1 MRHLVF
7 LGCGEATR
15 MHSRTLRRLAPD
27 VRRSYA
33 SRDGDRARHFAAR
46 LGGDR
51 SWGSYQEALDDP
63 ESEVVLVATPP
74 AHHLEW
80 ALAGLEAGKHVIVE
94 KPAFLRS
101 TDVDRVADL
110 AAERGLQAMVAENY
124 YYKPLARAL
133 RGVLRRGD
141 VGRPLFL
148 HINALKS
155 QPADGWRRDAHLA
168 GGGALF
174 EGGIHWIDLLAHLGP
189 EVTAVESAFP
199 GGAEPGRERSVLVTL
214 TYEGGLVA
222 SLAYSWEVPSLF
234 RGLRISRLYGTEGSV
249 TFESNGLFLASAG
262 RRRRISVP
270 GPRDLRGFRA
280 MFTDFLGALKEGRSP
295 RFTLAMARRD
305 LELVEMAYRH
315 TRTEARGTVTT

>member
-1 MRHLVF
+1 
-7 LGCGEATR
+7 
-15 MHSRTLRRLAPD
+15 MHSRTLGRLAPH

-33 SRDGDRARHFAAR
+33 SRDRDRARHFAAR
-46 LGGDR
+46 YGGEH

-63 ESEVVLVATPP
+63 GTEVVLVATPP
-74 AHHLEW
+74 SSHLEW
-80 ALAGLEAGKHVIVE
+80 ARAALEAGKHVIVE

-101 TDVDRVADL
+101 TDVDRVAGW
-110 AAERGLQAMVAENY
+110 AAEQSLQVMVAENY
-124 YYKPLARAL
+124 YYKPLAGAL
-133 RGVLRRGD
+133 RAVLRRGD

-148 HINALKS
+148 HVDALKS
-155 QPADGWRRDAHLA
+155 QPADGWRGDADLS

-189 EVTAVESAFP
+189 EVTAVEAAFP
-199 GGAEPGRERSVLVTL
+199 GGAEPGQERSVLVTL

-234 RGLRISRLYGTEGSV
+234 RGLRISRLHGTEGSV

-270 GPRDLRGFRA
+270 GLRDLRGFRA
-280 MFTDFLGALKEGRSP
+280 MFTDFLEALKEGRSP

-305 LELVEMAYRH
+305 LELVEMAYRG
-315 TRTEARGTVTT
+315 TRTEARRAVTT